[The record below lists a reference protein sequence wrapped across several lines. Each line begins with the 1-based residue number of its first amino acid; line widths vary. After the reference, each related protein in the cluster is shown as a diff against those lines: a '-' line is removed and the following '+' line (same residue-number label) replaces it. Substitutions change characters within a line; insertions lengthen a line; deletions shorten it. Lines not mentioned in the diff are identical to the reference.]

1 MRIHF
6 SSDWHTDGPDY
17 DAARYWP
24 TLGEVQVLPGD
35 IVRSPVCWV
44 ELLPLIPEM
53 PTVIVLGNHEFY
65 GLQWPDAIATY
76 RELLRPYPH
85 VHLLERNA
93 VVIDGVRFLGTVLW
107 TDLNGGR
114 DAVAAVRAVSVFRWI
129 RTPAG
134 PFTSDD
140 FQGAHAETVQWLRRA
155 LTAPFPGPTVVVT
168 HHAPSR
174 RSRHPRFADSPVSSA
189 FTARLDALIHETR
202 PTAWIHGHVHAPVRY
217 RLGDTWVL
225 SNPMGYRGEGII
237 FDPEACIEV

>member
-1 MRIHF
+1 MRIHY
-6 SSDWHTDGPDY
+6 SSDWHTDWPDY
-17 DAARYWP
+17 GAARYWP
-24 TLGEVQVLPGD
+24 ARGDVQVLAGD
-35 IVRSPVCWV
+35 IVPSAVCWV
-44 ELLPLIPEM
+44 ELLPRIPQM

-65 GLQWPDAIATY
+65 GSQWPDAIATY

-114 DAVAAVRAVSVFRWI
+114 DAAAAVRAVNDFRWI
-129 RTPAG
+129 QTPAG

-140 FQGAHAETVQWLRRA
+140 FQEAHAEAVQWLRRA

-174 RSRHPRFADSPVSSA
+174 RSRHPRFGDSPVSSA
-189 FTARLDALIHETR
+189 FTARLDALILETR
-202 PTAWIHGHVHAPVRY
+202 PTAWIQGHVHAPVRY